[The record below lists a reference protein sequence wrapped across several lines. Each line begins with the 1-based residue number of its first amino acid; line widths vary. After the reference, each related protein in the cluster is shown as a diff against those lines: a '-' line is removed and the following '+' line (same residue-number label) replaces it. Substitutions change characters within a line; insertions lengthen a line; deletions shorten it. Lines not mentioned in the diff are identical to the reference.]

1 MILFLL
7 APLTNFVKSYQKDS
21 NLINNIAY
29 ITIMGGTKSKGNIK
43 FNQKAKYNIYK
54 DADSIDIVFIS
65 GIKIDVFGRCNSFI
79 KIFR

>member
-1 MILFLL
+1 
-7 APLTNFVKSYQKDS
+7 
-21 NLINNIAY
+21 
-29 ITIMGGTKSKGNIK
+29 MGGTKSKGNIK